1 MLIILAMIE
10 INANDDQSNRRNYSG
25 RLNENRND
33 SKTVGKDSDNG
44 KKEK

>member
-1 MLIILAMIE
+1 MIE

-33 SKTVGKDSDNG
+33 SRDAVVGKDGDNG
-44 KKEK
+44 RKEK